1 MSGMLTEPQLDPSG
15 SLIVEARTDPDVA
28 ALVSNRV
35 RGPEPAPGD
44 ARGPG
49 EYIAFVT
56 VAALDVPPHWGVPVT
71 FADYAINAY
80 GTTFQ
85 NAWAVW
91 AALVKAFHKVGPRT
105 KANGLAIYQTLIASG
120 GTEDNDPDT
129 RQPVV
134 RGVLRVVASTLA
146 VETTGS

>member
-1 MSGMLTEPQLDPSG
+1 MGGMLLAPQLDPSG
-15 SLIVEARTDPDVA
+15 AIIVEARDDVDVA
-28 ALVSNRV
+28 NLVADRV
-35 RGPEPAPGD
+35 RGPEPARGD
-44 ARGPG
+44 ALGPG
-49 EYIAFVT
+49 KFQAFVT
-56 VAALDVPPHWGVPVT
+56 IAALDVPPHPTVPIT

-105 KANGLAIYQTLIASG
+105 KTNGLVIHQSLITAG
-120 GTEDNDPDT
+120 GIEDHDPDT

-134 RGVLRVVASTLA
+134 RGVLHVVASTLA
-146 VETTGS
+146 VETAGS